1 MTDDRTAGTV
11 RNFGG
16 KSQKEAASAV
26 GAAATEAEGMMNQA
40 AGAIQDA
47 YGKTVDT
54 AIEGAQTVKD
64 AAVAGHDYIKKFV
77 EDNPHTA
84 TLIALGIGVLV
95 GYAAHRPP
103 PRRRWWD

>member
-1 MTDDRTAGTV
+1 MADDRTGTV
-11 RNFGG
+11 RNMGG
-16 KSQKEAASAV
+16 K
-26 GAAATEAEGMMNQA
+26 AESGGTVSGNTTGSEGLMNQA
-40 AGAIQDA
+40 AGAVQDA
-47 YGKTVDT
+47 YGKTVDV

-64 AAVAGHDYIKKFV
+64 AAVAGHDHVKKFV

-103 PRRRWWD
+103 PRRGWWD

>member
-1 MTDDRTAGTV
+1 MADDRTGTV

-16 KSQKEAASAV
+16 KVQEGV
-26 GAAATEAEGMMNQA
+26 GTGAGNATTESEGMMSQA
-40 AGAIQDA
+40 AGAVQDA
-47 YGKTVDT
+47 YGKTVDA
-54 AIEGAQTVKD
+54 AIDSAQTVKE
-64 AAVAGHDYIKKFV
+64 AAVAGHDHVKKFV

-103 PRRRWWD
+103 PRRGWWD